1 MRETVAKAR
10 IVFAE
15 EFRRQIRSK
24 GWLIFTFGIP
34 LILLLLVIIVPIIK
48 RVVESSDK
56 EPDKIGYVDLSGDLE
71 VSGVEER
78 FPMLVPYGDRDA
90 GVAAL
95 SAEEVD
101 DFFVV
106 SRGYLATGDVEWL
119 YSGRGL
125 MPRDGASGVFGSF
138 LREALVTEGLE
149 PQIANRVLHPA
160 SFDRLKI
167 SREGEASEE
176 DDDLA
181 GAVVS
186 ILFGVLLIT
195 SIFVGSGT
203 LQQSVSEE
211 KENRLIEVL
220 LTSVSP
226 IALLA
231 GKIVALGATGLIQIL
246 VWIVAVALLGP
257 SIFEQIP
264 ELSEVQLEPGF
275 FVVVLFF
282 FISGYLLFAV
292 TMAGIGAATTSSRE
306 AGQVSMFVIMPTW
319 IPFWLLQPIM
329 SDPDGT
335 LATAL
340 SYFPFTAPLTM
351 MIRMGV
357 SDVSAI
363 EVVGSLLV
371 VFASS
376 LALLWVSA
384 RVFRAGLLMYG
395 QRMGVRAVWRAL
407 RQAG

>member
-10 IVFAE
+10 IVFGE

-24 GWLIFTFGIP
+24 AWLIFTFAIP
-34 LILLLLVIIVPIIK
+34 VILLVLVIIVPIIK
-48 RVVESSDK
+48 KAVESDDK
-56 EPDKIGYVDLSGDLE
+56 EPDKIGYVDLFGELE
-71 VSGVEER
+71 VAGVEER
-78 FPMLVPYGDRDA
+78 FPALVPYEDRDA
-90 GVAAL
+90 GVRAL

-106 SRGYLATGDVEWL
+106 PEDYLATGDVEWL

-125 MPRDGASGVFGSF
+125 MPRDGASGLFRSF

-149 PQIANRVLHPA
+149 PQMAARVLDPA

-167 SREGEASEE
+167 SSDGEASEG

-181 GAVVS
+181 GAIVS
-186 ILFGVLLIT
+186 ILFGLLLIV

-203 LQQSVSEE
+203 LQGSVSEE

-220 LTSVSP
+220 LTSISP
-226 IALLA
+226 VALLA
-231 GKIVALGATGLIQIL
+231 GKIVALGATGLIQML
-246 VWIVAVALLGP
+246 VWIVAVAVMGP
-257 SIFEQIP
+257 RILEQIP
-264 ELSEVQLEPGF
+264 DLGELQLEPGF
-275 FVVVLFF
+275 FVVVLLF
-282 FISGYLLFAV
+282 FISGYLLFGV
-292 TMAGIGAATTSSRE
+292 TLAGIGAATTSSKE

-319 IPFWLLQPIM
+319 IPFWLLQPILN
-329 SDPDGT
+329 DPDGA
-335 LATAL
+335 LAMTL
-340 SYFPFTAPLTM
+340 SYVPFTAPLTM
-351 MIRMGV
+351 MIRMGA
-357 SDVSAI
+357 SDVPAVQ
-363 EVVGSLLV
+363 VVASLLV

-376 LALLWVSA
+376 LVLLWVSA